1 MHGVTRSKEIT
12 DTLVHMTFT
21 RYWSAN
27 YTKVTD
33 VWHSCCG
40 GAVGPKSSTD
50 GGTQHRIEGIIL
62 GMFMLL
68 YVKLSISEKSPL

>member
-12 DTLVHMTFT
+12 DALVHTTFT

-33 VWHSCCG
+33 VWHSCYG
-40 GAVGPKSSTD
+40 GSWVLKVQQTEARSTELRVSS
-50 GGTQHRIEGIIL
+50 
-62 GMFMLL
+62 
-68 YVKLSISEKSPL
+68 